1 MIRSQTARQADILAG
16 TGYLFIAQLPI
27 LVHGDDMVQKVEVPV
42 IIATVLLLSSMSDAE
57 RKTFD

>member
-1 MIRSQTARQADILAG
+1 MIRSQTARQAGILAG

-42 IIATVLLLSSMSDAE
+42 IATVLALSSMSTGG
-57 RKTFD
+57 KKSVG